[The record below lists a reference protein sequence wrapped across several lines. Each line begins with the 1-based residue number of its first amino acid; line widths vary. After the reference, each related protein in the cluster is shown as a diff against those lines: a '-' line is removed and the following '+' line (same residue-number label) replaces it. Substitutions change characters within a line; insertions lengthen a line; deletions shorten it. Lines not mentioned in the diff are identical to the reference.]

1 MKIVLDTNCLLMSL
15 PKNTEYSLVWKAFC
29 EGSFTLCY
37 TTEILNEY
45 FEVLSRFYSPEV
57 AKNVTETILTMP
69 NVEPV
74 TVYFNWR
81 LITADPDD
89 NKFVDCAIC
98 ANARFIVSND
108 RHFDILEEIDFPKV
122 DVLTIEEF
130 KEIM

>member
-1 MKIVLDTNCLLMSL
+1 MFREQKFI
-15 PKNTEYSLVWKAFC
+15 
-29 EGSFTLCY
+29 LCY

-45 FEVLSRFYSPEV
+45 HEILSRYYTPSF
-57 AKNVTETILTMP
+57 AGNVMKYLQIARNTEQI
-69 NVEPV
+69 
-74 TVYFNWR
+74 TVYYKWQ
-81 LITADPDD
+81 LIIDDPDD

-108 RHFDILEEIDFPKV
+108 RHFNILEEIDFPKV

>member
-1 MKIVLDTNCLLMSL
+1 MKIVLDTNCLLMIL
-15 PKNTEYSLVWKAFC
+15 PKNTKYSLVWKAFC

-45 FEVLSRFYSPEV
+45 FEILSRFYSPEV
-57 AKNVTETILTMP
+57 AKSVTETILAMP

-74 TVYFNWR
+74 TVYFNWN